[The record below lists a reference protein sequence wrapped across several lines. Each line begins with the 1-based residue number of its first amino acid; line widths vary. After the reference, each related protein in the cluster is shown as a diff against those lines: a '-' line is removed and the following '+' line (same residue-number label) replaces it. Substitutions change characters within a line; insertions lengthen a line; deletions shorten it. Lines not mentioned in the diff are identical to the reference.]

1 MYRKIFVF
9 IIYFGWIILAQA
21 KAALPPIAFKKIEIL
36 PYESGIKI
44 KIRMSG
50 SFTYRYFKLPAKK
63 KNFLRFV
70 IDTQPVYLPKG
81 MKKNYVFSDPRIK
94 KVRVA
99 QFNKKTVRIVIYL
112 KKAFTYKINK
122 KKHNLILFINSPL
135 LKKLICIRSIKV
147 TYPPP
152 QGFKVIIKTT
162 GKPHYKDFILPAISY
177 KNLPPRLVIDLWP
190 AYLPRGIKK
199 KLKLSHPL
207 VSGIRLAQFNK
218 KTVRIVFYLKTTKIP
233 YNLSFV
239 KSKLI
244 LTAFDIQKPSIS
256 LPQVLGLKVKKIVID
271 PGHGGK
277 DPGAIGYYGLKE
289 KDITLRVARLLKKK
303 LETQLGCEVFLTR
316 NQDKYVSLEK
326 RAEFA
331 NKINADLF
339 ISIHCNACAS
349 RRLQGI
355 ETYFVGL
362 TDDTHALAVASR
374 ENASLSKRMGE
385 LEKILQDLLVRA
397 KIKESAYMAAEI
409 QRGIIKFLTYRG
421 FNPVVNL
428 GVKQAPFYVLI
439 GTKMPAVLVEIGFI
453 DHPKEAKRLRNPKYL
468 VTLVD
473 GISKGIKDYIST
485 IEATYR
491 YKSFDKGG

>member
-1 MYRKIFVF
+1 
-9 IIYFGWIILAQA
+9 
-21 KAALPPIAFKKIEIL
+21 
-36 PYESGIKI
+36 
-44 KIRMSG
+44 
-50 SFTYRYFKLPAKK
+50 
-63 KNFLRFV
+63 
-70 IDTQPVYLPKG
+70 
-81 MKKNYVFSDPRIK
+81 
-94 KVRVA
+94 
-99 QFNKKTVRIVIYL
+99 
-112 KKAFTYKINK
+112 
-122 KKHNLILFINSPL
+122 
-135 LKKLICIRSIKV
+135 
-147 TYPPP
+147 
-152 QGFKVIIKTT
+152 
-162 GKPHYKDFILPAISY
+162 
-177 KNLPPRLVIDLWP
+177 
-190 AYLPRGIKK
+190 
-199 KLKLSHPL
+199 
-207 VSGIRLAQFNK
+207 
-218 KTVRIVFYLKTTKIP
+218 
-233 YNLSFV
+233 LSFV